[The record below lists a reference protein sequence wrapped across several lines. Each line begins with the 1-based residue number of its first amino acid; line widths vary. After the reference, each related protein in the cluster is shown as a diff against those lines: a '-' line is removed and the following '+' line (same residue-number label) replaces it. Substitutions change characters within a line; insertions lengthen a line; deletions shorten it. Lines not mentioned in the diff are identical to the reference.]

1 MSFAHDPAYI
11 MDPHVGG
18 PPVPPGMDVSVAER
32 AAVTTALLEATA
44 TLVAQTDPLA
54 LIRSMCEGL
63 VAATPHIRLAWAWFG
78 DLETTAITP
87 MVAVGPAS
95 AYANVLAIERNFLT
109 FRRPAFTALLA
120 GEPEDAPVSRYSLF
134 GPWRPEVNPH
144 GCVVSVPFPLRV
156 PDTRERGLLVFCA
169 DDEDYFDRV
178 GREPFAAFARLAEV
192 ALAQANLR
200 RQLHDQA
207 THDAL
212 TALPNRA
219 LLRDELT
226 KTHANAERYGRGY
239 AIVMFDLD
247 KFKSVNDR
255 FGHDAGDRAIEAAAR
270 ATRSALREGDML
282 GRWGGEEF
290 LAIFPEAD
298 AEAAIAAAD
307 RMRLE
312 LDGVQLEVGSQT
324 LPIRASFGVAVYPGS
339 GTTMRDMLL
348 AVDAAMYRAK
358 IDGGNCIRSATG

>member
-1 MSFAHDPAYI
+1 MATEPELGEKTSP
-11 MDPHVGG
+11 
-18 PPVPPGMDVSVAER
+18 SVADIAASER
-32 AAVTTALLEATA
+32 AAVTSALLEATVS
-44 TLVAQTDPLA
+44 LVAQTDPLA

-78 DLETTAITP
+78 DLENAAITP

-95 AYANVLAIERNFLT
+95 AYANVLAIDRNYLT

-156 PDTRERGLLVFCA
+156 PDSRERGLLVFCA

-192 ALAQANLR
+192 ALAQAALR

-207 THDAL
+207 THDPL
-212 TALPNRA
+212 TTLPNRA
-219 LLRDELT
+219 LLQDELQ

-239 AIVMFDLD
+239 ALVMFDLD

-255 FGHDAGDRAIEAAAR
+255 FGHEAGDRAIEAAAR

-290 LAIFPEAD
+290 LAILPEAD
-298 AEAAIAAAD
+298 VEAAVSAAD
-307 RMRLE
+307 RMRKQLE
-312 LDGVQLEVGSQT
+312 LVDLDVGTESVP
-324 LPIRASFGVAVYPGS
+324 LRASFGVAIYPGCGS
-339 GTTMRDMLL
+339 TTRDMLL
-348 AVDAAMYRAK
+348 IVDATMYRAK
-358 IDGGNCIRSATG
+358 IDGGDCIRSATD